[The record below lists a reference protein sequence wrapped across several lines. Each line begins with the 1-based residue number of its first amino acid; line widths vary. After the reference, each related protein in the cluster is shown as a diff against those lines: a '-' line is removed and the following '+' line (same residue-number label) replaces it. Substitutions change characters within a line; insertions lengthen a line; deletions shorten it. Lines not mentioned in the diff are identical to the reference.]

1 MKWLHLYYIRP
12 VFSPHYSNRRLKHF
26 HCLTLGILVLQEPP
40 LRSAYLPY
48 SYVRKDCAHRDAK
61 TSAPPILS
69 LTSSQFVFQES
80 EWWYTVL
87 SLPITLYSLNIPKS
101 CFYTSPYFIVGFPWA
116 LLFSLSPFPFGEG
129 WDRESELCGYVYIWM
144 AGGGFHCYLLILL

>member
-1 MKWLHLYYIRP
+1 MQP
-12 VFSPHYSNRRLKHF
+12 DTV
-26 HCLTLGILVLQEPP
+26 TEPSSP

-61 TSAPPILS
+61 TSAPQILS

-129 WDRESELCGYVYIWM
+129 WDRESELCGWVY
-144 AGGGFHCYLLILL
+144 GGFCCYLLILLQFCQCRGGIISDLCRSQSLGTSHSMTAPLQ